1 MGQKNSSSKY
11 SNNEKCGSR
20 YRESRSN
27 LQLPRLY
34 SYKDALKTQE
44 VYDRIVTL
52 TSGLTQD
59 QIEKINLKGFTT
71 SSLRYMLSFCGVAYS
86 NCPISKSVMD
96 KPVEVSVYVNKNIE
110 MDELFINESLW
121 IESETEFLMI
131 RFYKDTLTIDYSV
144 AGTMKEKYGELL
156 RIIAIDKMIS
166 EIYTAIFKAAL
177 DVQDDPE
184 KIKCSDFIETFEA
197 HLG

>member
-27 LQLPRLY
+27 LRLPKPY
-34 SYKDALKTQE
+34 FYKYALKTQE
-44 VYDRIVTL
+44 FYDKIVTL

-71 SSLRYMLSFCGVAYS
+71 SSLRDMLSFYGDTYS
-86 NCPISKSVMD
+86 FRMLKSVLD

-110 MDELFINESLW
+110 MDELFINESL
-121 IESETEFLMI
+121 
-131 RFYKDTLTIDYSV
+131 
-144 AGTMKEKYGELL
+144 
-156 RIIAIDKMIS
+156 
-166 EIYTAIFKAAL
+166 
-177 DVQDDPE
+177 
-184 KIKCSDFIETFEA
+184 
-197 HLG
+197 